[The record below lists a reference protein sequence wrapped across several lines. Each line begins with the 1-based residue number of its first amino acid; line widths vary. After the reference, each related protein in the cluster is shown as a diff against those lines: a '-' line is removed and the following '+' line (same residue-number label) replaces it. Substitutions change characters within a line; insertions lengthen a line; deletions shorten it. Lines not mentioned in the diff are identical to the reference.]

1 MVRLAKYLYHH
12 REEVIQTTIDRG
24 SPGGETP
31 AYGENILLVEHD
43 SDWAGSSDL
52 KSTSGVRI
60 MLISMKIYSSSITQS
75 GLPALS
81 SGEAEL
87 CSMAKAVVDAQYIR
101 DVAREM
107 GIELSIVKRTDSAA
121 ALANASK
128 LGPGRIR
135 HLELQAACLK
145 ECVRKRYVRIEKM
158 SGKDNTSDILTK
170 HYNAEVIRR
179 MRPKIG
185 IITSVSNY
193 VEVPFTKVNDWK
205 DIIPFPDTDPT
216 TEKYIRERFGVKLPD
231 ATETTVG

>member
-1 MVRLAKYLYHH
+1 MEL
-12 REEVIQTTIDRG
+12 
-24 SPGGETP
+24 
-31 AYGENILLVEHD
+31 D
-43 SDWAGSSDL
+43 SVWAGSSDL

-60 MLISMKIYSSSITQS
+60 TLMGMKIYSSSTTQR

-87 CSMAKAVVDAQYIR
+87 RSMSKAVV
-101 DVAREM
+101 VREM
-107 GIELSIVKRTDSAA
+107 GMELSIVMRTDSAA

-135 HLELQAACLK
+135 HLELQAAYLK

-185 IITSVSNY
+185 IITSVNNY

-216 TEKYIRERFGVKLPD
+216 TER
-231 ATETTVG
+231 